1 MAELSIS
8 GDGNAREI
16 LQVIFQA
23 LAAKGQGAVAQVMGI
38 SDSSISRWKAD
49 EIPVM
54 AKFITALDLKIVP
67 STFICVDPA
76 YLNALQVLAR
86 QALEVKR

>member
-8 GDGNAREI
+8 SDGIARETLAFI
-16 LQVIFQA
+16 LQS
-23 LAAKGQGAVAQVMGI
+23 LSAKGQGAVAQVMGI

-54 AKFITALDLKIVP
+54 ARFLTALDLKVIPNDYV
-67 STFICVDPA
+67 CVDPE
-76 YLNALQVLAR
+76 YLRSLRTLAR
-86 QALEVKR
+86 AGLER